1 MKLLSVITAAALAT
15 VSFSAAAA
23 PAGFVSYR
31 CDGGKSLNVMY
42 GFDRSGRAVTAD
54 VNAGGK
60 KASLVVDKKRSDSTG
75 TTFTN
80 RRGYVMS
87 AGFIDKNTHTTSEV
101 VGVNAPNGSFL
112 VKKLRTTSTLIPVFL
127 FNRIISV

>member
-1 MKLLSVITAAALAT
+1 MKLASSFYAYSD
-15 VSFSAAAA
+15 SFSFFIFQYEDEC
-23 PAGFVSYR
+23 GH
-31 CDGGKSLNVMY
+31 D
-42 GFDRSGRAVTAD
+42 
-54 VNAGGK
+54 NAGGK

-80 RRGYVMS
+80 RKGYVMS

-112 VKKLRTTSTLIPVFL
+112 VKNCEPRP
-127 FNRIISV
+127 R

>member
-23 PAGFVSYR
+23 PAGFVSYS

-60 KASLVVDKKRSDSTG
+60 KPLWLST
-75 TTFTN
+75 
-80 RRGYVMS
+80 
-87 AGFIDKNTHTTSEV
+87 KNVLTALALLSPTAAAIQCLPVS
-101 VGVNAPNGSFL
+101 
-112 VKKLRTTSTLIPVFL
+112 STKTPTLL
-127 FNRIISV
+127 LK

>member
-31 CDGGKSLNVMY
+31 CDDGKSLNVMY
-42 GFDRSGRAVTAD
+42 GSGRAVTAD

-80 RRGYVMS
+80 RRGYTMS

-112 VKKLRTTSTLIPVFL
+112 VKNCEPRP
-127 FNRIISV
+127 R

>member
-60 KASLVVDKKRSDSTG
+60 KSLFGCRQ
-75 TTFTN
+75 
-80 RRGYVMS
+80 
-87 AGFIDKNTHTTSEV
+87 KNVLTALALLSPT
-101 VGVNAPNGSFL
+101 
-112 VKKLRTTSTLIPVFL
+112 VKAM
-127 FNRIISV
+127 

>member
-80 RRGYVMS
+80 RKGYVMS

-112 VKKLRTTSTLIPVFL
+112 VKNCEPHPR
-127 FNRIISV
+127 

>member
-23 PAGFVSYR
+23 PAGFVSYS

-60 KASLVVDKKRSDSTG
+60 SLFGCRQKRSDSTG

-80 RRGYVMS
+80 RKGYVMS
-87 AGFIDKNTHTTSEV
+87 AGFIDKKH
-101 VGVNAPNGSFL
+101 PHYF
-112 VKKLRTTSTLIPVFL
+112 
-127 FNRIISV
+127 

>member
-23 PAGFVSYR
+23 PAGFVSYS

-54 VNAGGK
+54 VNEKTGGK
-60 KASLVVDKKRSDSTG
+60 KASLVVNKKRSDSTG

-80 RRGYVMS
+80 RRGYAMS

-112 VKKLRTTSTLIPVFL
+112 VKNCEPRP
-127 FNRIISV
+127 R

>member
-1 MKLLSVITAAALAT
+1 MKYFLLSLQPRLAT

-42 GFDRSGRAVTAD
+42 GFDRSGRAITAD

-60 KASLVVDKKRSDSTG
+60 KSLFGCR
-75 TTFTN
+75 
-80 RRGYVMS
+80 
-87 AGFIDKNTHTTSEV
+87 
-101 VGVNAPNGSFL
+101 
-112 VKKLRTTSTLIPVFL
+112 
-127 FNRIISV
+127 

>member
-60 KASLVVDKKRSDSTG
+60 KASLIVDKNVLTALALLSPT
-75 TTFTN
+75 
-80 RRGYVMS
+80 VAAM
-87 AGFIDKNTHTTSEV
+87 
-101 VGVNAPNGSFL
+101 
-112 VKKLRTTSTLIPVFL
+112 
-127 FNRIISV
+127 

>member
-23 PAGFVSYR
+23 PAGFVSYS

-80 RRGYVMS
+80 RRGYAMS
-87 AGFIDKNTHTTSEV
+87 AGS
-101 VGVNAPNGSFL
+101 
-112 VKKLRTTSTLIPVFL
+112 STKTPTLL
-127 FNRIISV
+127 LK

>member
-23 PAGFVSYR
+23 PAGSFLTVVTVAITER
-31 CDGGKSLNVMY
+31 DVR
-42 GFDRSGRAVTAD
+42 FRRSGRAVTAD

-80 RRGYVMS
+80 RKGYVMS

-112 VKKLRTTSTLIPVFL
+112 VKNCEPRP
-127 FNRIISV
+127 R

>member
-23 PAGFVSYR
+23 PAGFVSYS

-60 KASLVVDKKRSDSTG
+60 KASLVVDKNVLTALAPLSPTAAAIQCLPVSSTK
-75 TTFTN
+75 T
-80 RRGYVMS
+80 
-87 AGFIDKNTHTTSEV
+87 
-101 VGVNAPNGSFL
+101 P
-112 VKKLRTTSTLIPVFL
+112 TLL
-127 FNRIISV
+127 LK

>member
-23 PAGFVSYR
+23 PVPGFVSYH

-80 RRGYVMS
+80 RPRLCNV
-87 AGFIDKNTHTTSEV
+87 
-101 VGVNAPNGSFL
+101 
-112 VKKLRTTSTLIPVFL
+112 
-127 FNRIISV
+127 